1 MSPFDATVV
10 KLLQNSGADII
21 GKTNCDEFG
30 MGYNQSKAT
39 CYRYSPES
47 RSLNIHSIHGPVR
60 NPFNFSPEKPFDQAR
75 SAGGSS
81 GGSAAAVAAGM
92 CDA

>member
-1 MSPFDATVV
+1 M
-10 KLLQNSGADII
+10 NSV
-21 GKTNCDEFG
+21 
-30 MGYNQSKAT
+30 
-39 CYRYSPES
+39 
-47 RSLNIHSIHGPVR
+47 HGPVV
-60 NPFNFSPEKPFDQAR
+60 NPYRTLDEKFMRAKREQR